1 MVVLLQCMCGGT
13 PLRQADNLE
22 NRANENVRVS
32 DVTDP
37 LATLGAEIDL
47 N

>member
-22 NRANENVRVS
+22 NRALK
-32 DVTDP
+32 TFCDP